1 MHQLEIQYFFPLVE
15 QIPLDL
21 EYSPLK
27 MVSTRE
33 ASPWDLISISGTG
46 FTSMNITA
54 ANLNLDVEHIE
65 FKMKEEPSF
74 LRKLMYKCL
83 GLKWK
88 VR

>member
-27 MVSTRE
+27 MVTTTLAWPCTAVSNG
-33 ASPWDLISISGTG
+33 GTV
-46 FTSMNITA
+46 FTSMNITG
-54 ANLNLDVEHIE
+54 ANLNLDVDQIE
-65 FKMKEEPSF
+65 FKMKEEPSL